1 MSIILKLM
9 VSILSPSKGN
19 KKYSSSAVTKVL
31 EKLSTS
37 LGMNFSTELR
47 VLFGSN
53 KQFNDDCLKEKSGL
67 IKLLNSKFEFFES
80 PWQLMRLTIQ
90 INAKMN
96 FNLNLKYLNN
106 EIIVV

>member
-1 MSIILKLM
+1 MLSKFNAVRVRLNLSKVTASECMSIILKLM

-31 EKLSTS
+31 EKLSTNF
-37 LGMNFSTELR
+37 GMNCSTELR
-47 VLFGSN
+47 VLFDSN

-80 PWQLMRLTIQ
+80 P
-90 INAKMN
+90 
-96 FNLNLKYLNN
+96 
-106 EIIVV
+106 